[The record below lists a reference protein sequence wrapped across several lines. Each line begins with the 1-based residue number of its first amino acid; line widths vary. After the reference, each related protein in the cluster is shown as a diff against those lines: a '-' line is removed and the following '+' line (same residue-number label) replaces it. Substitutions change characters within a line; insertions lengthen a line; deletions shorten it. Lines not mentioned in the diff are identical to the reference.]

1 VANGTFNEHL
11 TINKSITLIGAGS
24 NSTILN
30 GTVATTAIQITADN
44 VTIKGFGIQHF
55 YTGITIDQSENIY
68 IAENQITQTWTKGA
82 TYIIN
87 SKNITLNRNT
97 ITNNDSPGI
106 SMLKTNTTK
115 FFHNTI
121 SHNAGVGIYLENCT
135 DFTATDNQIESN
147 GGDAICTAY
156 AYNLFIAT
164 NTFTFNDY
172 RGIWAAHSNGT
183 IFHNNFVR
191 NRENARSILSNLTWD
206 DDYPSGGNYWSNYS
220 GSDLFSG
227 VDQNLVGSD
236 GINDAPFIIP
246 QQGARERDRYPLMGN
261 FTKLTTTTE
270 AKNYTV
276 DFISNA
282 IIRNLYANQSEKSLY
297 FTVNNPNKT
306 EGLCRVAIPKS
317 LMHCN
322 DASQWEVRVGGTLIG
337 HIITENGNYTYIY
350 FTFTQGTHFVKIT
363 ATHIVPEINIL
374 ALLLFLILTLS
385 VAIYTGDKPKKT
397 RTQGTPFCIATL
409 SY

>member
-1 VANGTFNEHL
+1 MKPTIILASILFLTFISYGALPIASFATTNLSHIIRVPEDFQTIQFAINNASSGDTVLVANGTFDEHL

-30 GTVATTAIQITADN
+30 GTTAGTAIQITADN
-44 VTIKGFGIQHF
+44 VTIKGFGIRHF
-55 YTGITIDQSENIY
+55 YAGIIINQSENIY
-68 IAENQITQTWTKGA
+68 IAEDQITQTWTKGA

-106 SMLKTNTTK
+106 SMFKTNTTK

-121 SHNAGVGIYLENCT
+121 SHNAGVGIYFENCT

-156 AYNLFIAT
+156 AYNLYIT
-164 NTFTFNDY
+164 MNTFTLNDY
-172 RGIWAAHSNGT
+172 RGIWAANSNGT
-183 IFHNNFVR
+183 VFHNNFVR

-206 DDYPSGGNYWSNYS
+206 DGYPSGGNYWSNYS

-227 VDQNLVGSD
+227 ANQNLIGSD
-236 GINDAPFIIP
+236 GIGDVPFIIP
-246 QQGARERDRYPLMGN
+246 QQGVRERDRHPLMGN
-261 FTKLTTTTE
+261 FTELTTTTE
-270 AKNYTV
+270 AQNYAV

-282 IIRNLYANQSEKSLY
+282 IIHDLYANQSIKSLY
-297 FTVNNPNKT
+297 FTVNSPNKT

-317 LMHCN
+317 LMQCD
-322 DASQWEVRVGGTLIG
+322 DAS
-337 HIITENGNYTYIY
+337 
-350 FTFTQGTHFVKIT
+350 
-363 ATHIVPEINIL
+363 
-374 ALLLFLILTLS
+374 
-385 VAIYTGDKPKKT
+385 
-397 RTQGTPFCIATL
+397 
-409 SY
+409 